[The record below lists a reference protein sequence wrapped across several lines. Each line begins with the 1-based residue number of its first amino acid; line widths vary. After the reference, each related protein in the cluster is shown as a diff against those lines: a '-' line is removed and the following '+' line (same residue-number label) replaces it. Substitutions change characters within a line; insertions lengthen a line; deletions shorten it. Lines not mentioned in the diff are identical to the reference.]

1 MESLVTTIEFMSS
14 LQAVR
19 IIPSPIGQI
28 AIGATDV
35 GICDVEIM
43 VPERSRSEFF
53 ESAQSRKHADV
64 AASQLREYFDSAR
77 TVFDLE
83 FDIAGTDFQ
92 EAVWKEI
99 ADLGFGASLGY
110 GEIAN
115 RIGKPEASRAVGGAV
130 GANPVPLLIGCHRV
144 LGSNKKLTGYSGGQ
158 GLKTKLWLL
167 EHEQIEYR

>member
-1 MESLVTTIEFMSS
+1 MTTIEFMIS

-28 AIGATDV
+28 AIGATDAGV
-35 GICDVEIM
+35 CDVEIM
-43 VPERSRSEFF
+43 LPERSRSEFF
-53 ESAQSRKHADV
+53 HSSQSRKHVD
-64 AASQLREYFDSAR
+64 AAAAQLREYFDSSR
-77 TVFDLE
+77 EVFDLE

-92 EAVWKEI
+92 KSVWSEI
-99 ADLGFGASLGY
+99 ADLGFGASQSY

-115 RIGKPEASRAVGGAV
+115 SIGKPEASRAVGGAV

-167 EHEQIEYR
+167 VHEQIEYR